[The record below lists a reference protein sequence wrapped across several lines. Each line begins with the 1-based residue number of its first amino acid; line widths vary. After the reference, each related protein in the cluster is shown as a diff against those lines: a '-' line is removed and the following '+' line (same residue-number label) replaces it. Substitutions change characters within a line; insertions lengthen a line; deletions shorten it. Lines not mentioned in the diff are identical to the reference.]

1 MELFLNL
8 LWAFV
13 AVVAAFAVAR
23 SISGQPKRR
32 RYVIALA
39 TICVLALLF
48 PIISVTDD
56 LHDDVAVLEE
66 TSAVRRS
73 APVVAHIDASV
84 EASMVLPFAPA
95 CVCQLDLCSTGIAS
109 VGPFLRFLDGERLVV
124 AVRPPPASL
133 A

>member
-8 LWAFV
+8 FWAFV
-13 AVVAAFAVAR
+13 AVVAAFAIAR
-23 SISGQPKRR
+23 STSGQSKRR
-32 RYVIALA
+32 RYLGAVA

-66 TSAVRRS
+66 TNAVRRS
-73 APVVAHIDASV
+73 ASVVAHVDAFV
-84 EASMVLPFAPA
+84 QMLMVLPLAFAPVWKLEF
-95 CVCQLDLCSTGIAS
+95 CGRIAT
-109 VGPFLRFLDGERLVV
+109 VEPFVRFLDAVRLVV
-124 AVRPPPASL
+124 AVRPPPALL